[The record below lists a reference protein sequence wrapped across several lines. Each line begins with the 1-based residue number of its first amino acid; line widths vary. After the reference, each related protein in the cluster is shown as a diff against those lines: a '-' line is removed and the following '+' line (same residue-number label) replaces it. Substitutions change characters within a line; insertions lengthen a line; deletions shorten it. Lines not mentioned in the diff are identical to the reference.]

1 MITIAFNGVGVVLGT
16 ATWALPLSGWAQM
29 AAIAAIFVPIDAYPY
44 QVQGHTQ
51 TLNGRANQ
59 NAWQNTPQA
68 FYRAKE
74 AFQTIAAWEA
84 MVGNLGSKF
93 RDDIAEEGA
102 FFGVG
107 RYIRAVSE
115 APMEW
120 ETAISGILKLLN
132 CTSIEVEVKLPAH
145 ADSIEVA
152 LRFPDP
158 RLKFKYIPLWP

>member
-1 MITIAFNGVGVVLGT
+1 MITIAPNGVVVGT

-29 AAIAAIFVPIDAYPY
+29 AAIAAIFVPIESYPFRA
-44 QVQGHTQ
+44 QSHTQ
-51 TLNGRANQ
+51 TLTLNGRANQ
-59 NAWQNTPQA
+59 NSWQSTPQA

-84 MVGNLGSKF
+84 MAGNLGPKF
-93 RDDIAEEGA
+93 RDNIAEEGA

-107 RYIRAVSE
+107 QHIRAVSG

-120 ETAISGILKLLN
+120 EAAVSGILNLLN